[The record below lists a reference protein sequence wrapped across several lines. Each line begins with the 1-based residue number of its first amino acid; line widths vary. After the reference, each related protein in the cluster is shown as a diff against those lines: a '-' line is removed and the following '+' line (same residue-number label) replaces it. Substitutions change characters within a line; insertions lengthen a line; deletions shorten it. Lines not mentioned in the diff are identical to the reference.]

1 MGGFRA
7 MSYILS
13 ILLFL
18 SPVWDVELNP
28 VKLGKRTQLK
38 LKLKKSFDDKY
49 TVLDFDQVKAVL
61 KFRESCFS
69 QGKVLEEKE
78 SLATVQALQLKLKG
92 KLVAEK
98 ETESL
103 LLNQKIQFLEEAI
116 KAHPSSEPWKIS
128 TFVLGGALV
137 GLSVYI
143 ILD

>member
-1 MGGFRA
+1 

-13 ILLFL
+13 VLLFL
-18 SPVWDVELNP
+18 SPVWDIELNP

-38 LKLKKSFDDKY
+38 LKLKKSPENKY

-69 QGKVLEEKE
+69 QGRILEEKE
-78 SLATVQALQLKLKG
+78 SLATVQALQLKLNG
-92 KLVAEK
+92 KLIAEK
-98 ETESL
+98 GTESL

-116 KAHPSSEPWKIS
+116 KAQPSSEPWKIS
-128 TFVLGGALV
+128 TFALGGALV
-137 GLSVYI
+137 GLSVFV